1 MEESLSTLQRTFQSA
16 NKPARKM
23 SLQWN
28 MEQEQKSASRKISSA
43 QSNSKIQPNYL
54 QHITIGKTHERKE
67 EREPEQTSQQK
78 NTTSKRKKQ
87 QQEKFTNQKL

>member
-1 MEESLSTLQRTFQSA
+1 MEHGA
-16 NKPARKM
+16 K
-23 SLQWN
+23 
-28 MEQEQKSASRKISSA
+28 QKSASRKISSS
-43 QSNSKIQPNYL
+43 QSNSKIQPSYL
-54 QHITIGKTHERKE
+54 QHITIGNTQASKE